1 MRIFFFRKFTKFNL
15 VLHFCH
21 GSLGRRQ
28 GAFPLLVKYFSHFEN
43 WPFVGW
49 AAGLE
54 QTGGGWWAVMPD
66 GSYQADIMEDV
77 AIWTRTNFSCSNQP
91 THTWICKK
99 QLCDIKWPTYLM
111 WKILPYKT
119 MDRIKP
125 TLWRMS
131 PFGPGPTSH
140 AATKPTNTSCGFA
153 KIHIN

>member
-1 MRIFFFRKFTKFNL
+1 MSSQKIWRQINYRLPLSIVMPPTLLDRASSTSQNQGKLLFRWEFFFFRKFTKFYL

-28 GAFPLLVKYFSHFEN
+28 GAFPLLVKYFPHFEN

-99 QLCDIKWPTYLM
+99 QLCDIKSPTYLM
-111 WKILPYKT
+111 WKILPY
-119 MDRIKP
+119 
-125 TLWRMS
+125 
-131 PFGPGPTSH
+131 
-140 AATKPTNTSCGFA
+140 
-153 KIHIN
+153 

>member
-1 MRIFFFRKFTKFNL
+1 MLWTYLHELSKDWRQINYRLPLSIVMPPTLLDRASSTSQNQGKLLFRWGFFFFRKFTKFNL

-28 GAFPLLVKYFSHFEN
+28 GAFPLLVKYFPHFEN

-54 QTGGGWWAVMPD
+54 QTGGD
-66 GSYQADIMEDV
+66 GG
-77 AIWTRTNFSCSNQP
+77 
-91 THTWICKK
+91 
-99 QLCDIKWPTYLM
+99 QLCP
-111 WKILPYKT
+111 

-125 TLWRMS
+125 TLWKMS

-140 AATKPTNTSCGFA
+140 AQTNQPTHGFA
-153 KIHIN
+153 KSNYVTLNDLLT